1 MQVPVMSH
9 TLLKQSPG
17 GPASKL
23 FRPKGQQKQSEG
35 EEAQRSCS
43 SSSDMLSSPVAWSG
57 LRCLVP
63 LYSSANQTW
72 FHEDSSYKAPSSGHS
87 GNYYIFGLDCWEFC
101 FFMILSFL
109 LFFFCSNESE
119 CSPLSVLLVCCAFL
133 SFSFN
138 TAEKKKKDKKPFL
151 FKLQERLLSN
161 SLYKEVSSHFHLP
174 VSFTMFLVT
183 WWCPFFYGVHWHP
196 SWGNMLP
203 VWPCPWAVP
212 ALANVSFSYQV
223 CCHPVLSQDS
233 GVLFIF
239 VFNSSDFSELQL
251 ERNGLVPRSSVTEHL
266 AKVLLSEVTL
276 MFCLR

>member
-87 GNYYIFGLDCWEFC
+87 GNYYIFGLDCWGFC

-138 TAEKKKKDKKPFL
+138 TAGKKKKRTRSLSYLNCKKGFWAILCTRKSVLIFIFL
-151 FKLQERLLSN
+151 WVSPCSWSPDDVLFFTVFIGILHEATCCQSDHVPELCLPLQTWASPIRS
-161 SLYKEVSSHFHLP
+161 V
-174 VSFTMFLVT
+174 VT
-183 WWCPFFYGVHWHP
+183 LCCPRTQE
-196 SWGNMLP
+196 
-203 VWPCPWAVP
+203 
-212 ALANVSFSYQV
+212 SFS
-223 CCHPVLSQDS
+223 S
-233 GVLFIF
+233 LFLTALI
-239 VFNSSDFSELQL
+239 
-251 ERNGLVPRSSVTEHL
+251 SVSYSWKEM
-266 AKVLLSEVTL
+266 AWCRGAV
-276 MFCLR
+276 